1 MINILFMGLE
11 NFLYNKGV
19 IYMIKVNKSLAIVLD
34 SIIVVVSIATL
45 FFDIFR
51 K

>member
-1 MINILFMGLE
+1 MGLE

-19 IYMIKVNKSLAIVLD
+19 IYMIKVNKPLAIVLD
-34 SIIVVVSIATL
+34 SIIVALSIATL

-51 K
+51 KYNT